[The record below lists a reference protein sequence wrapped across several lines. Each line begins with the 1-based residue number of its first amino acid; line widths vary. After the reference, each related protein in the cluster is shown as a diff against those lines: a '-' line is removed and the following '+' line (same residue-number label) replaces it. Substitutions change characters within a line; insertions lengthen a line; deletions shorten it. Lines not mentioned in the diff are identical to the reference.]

1 MLKKILK
8 YFFGTL
14 VLLIALLNV
23 YILITGNFY
32 VYKVFQYTIF
42 KGKMGP
48 DINEFTKD
56 NLGVVEKGSYIPI
69 PNSQNYNKKKPSGK
83 FYTLS
88 KETGTTAFV
97 VLKNDSVL
105 YEEYFEGIPQDSIS
119 NSFSMSK
126 SIVGLL
132 VGCAIKE
139 GKIKSVDEPIS
150 NYLPDFDP
158 ESKGK
163 ITIKHL
169 LTMSSSISFNESY
182 INPFGFAAEA
192 LYGNNLKELI
202 YRYKLEGEPGKNFD
216 YQSGNTQLLCFIL
229 EKATGMNIYTYAS
242 NKIWKNIGA
251 QKNALWCLDKKNGEA
266 RAFCCFNSNAKDF
279 SRLGQL
285 MLHNGN
291 YNGIQI
297 IDTNYVKATTK
308 AAKIF
313 SDNLP
318 NNKYGYHWWLINYKG
333 EEIFYAR
340 GILGQYIFCI
350 PSKKIVAV
358 RLGHKRS
365 KEKINDHPADVYIY
379 LEEALNL
386 N

>member
-1 MLKKILK
+1 M
-8 YFFGTL
+8 
-14 VLLIALLNV
+14 
-23 YILITGNFY
+23 
-32 VYKVFQYTIF
+32 YKVFQYTIF
-42 KGKMGP
+42 KGKLGP

-56 NLGVVEKGSYIPI
+56 NLGVIEKGTYIPI
-69 PNSQNYNKKKPSGK
+69 PNSSNYNKQKPSDK

-88 KETGTTAFV
+88 KETGTTSFV
-97 VLKNDSVL
+97 VLKDDSL
-105 YEEYFEGIPQDSIS
+105 LFEEYFEGLPSDSIS

-126 SIVGLL
+126 SIVGIL

-139 GKIKSVDEPIS
+139 GKIKSVDDPIS

-158 ESKGK
+158 ENKGK

-169 LTMSSSISFNESY
+169 LQMSSAISFNESY

-192 LYGNNLKELI
+192 LYGNNLKKLI

-229 EKATGMNIYTYAS
+229 ENATGVKIYDYAS
-242 NKIWKNIGA
+242 TKIWKNIGA
-251 QKNALWCLDKKNGEA
+251 QKNAVWCLDKEGGDA

-279 SRLGQL
+279 ARLGQL
-285 MLHNGN
+285 MLHDGN
-291 YNGIQI
+291 YNGVQI
-297 IDTNYVKATTK
+297 IDTSYVKETITP
-308 AAKIF
+308 AKIL
-313 SDNLP
+313 SDDLP
-318 NNKYGYHWWLINYKG
+318 NNIYGYHWWLIELKG
-333 EEIFYAR
+333 EKVFYAR

-350 PSKKIVAV
+350 PAKNIVAV

-365 KEKINDHPADVYIY
+365 KEKINDHPVDVYTY
-379 LEEALNL
+379 LEEVLKLNSY

>member
-1 MLKKILK
+1 M
-8 YFFGTL
+8 GTL
-14 VLLIALLNV
+14 ILLIVLLNI
-23 YILITGNFY
+23 YILVTGNFY

-56 NLGVVEKGSYIPI
+56 NLGIVEKGGFIPI
-69 PNSQNYNKKKPSGK
+69 PNSVKFNKKKPSKK
-83 FYTLS
+83 FYELS
-88 KETGTTAFV
+88 KENGTTAFL

-105 YEEYFEGIPQDSIS
+105 FEEYFEGLPADSLS

-132 VGCAIKE
+132 VGCALKE
-139 GKIKSVDEPIS
+139 GKIKSIDEPIS
-150 NYLPDFDP
+150 NYLPDFDI
-158 ESKGK
+158 ENKGRV
-163 ITIKHL
+163 TIKHL
-169 LTMSSSISFNESY
+169 LTMSSSINFNESY

-192 LYGNNLKELI
+192 LYSNHLRELI
-202 YRYKLEGEPGKNFD
+202 YRYKLEGEPGKLFD

-229 EKATGMNIYTYAS
+229 EKATGEKIYNYAS

-251 QKNALWCLDKKNGEA
+251 QKNAVWCLDKPGGEA

-279 SRLGQL
+279 ARIGQL
-285 MLHNGN
+285 MLHKGN
-291 YNGIQI
+291 YNGVQI
-297 IDTNYVKATTK
+297 LDTNYVLETIKPAN
-308 AAKIF
+308 IL

-333 EEIFYAR
+333 NDVFYAR
-340 GILGQYIFCI
+340 GILGQYILCI
-350 PSKKIVAV
+350 PSKNMIAV

-365 KEKINDHPADVYIY
+365 KEKINDHPADVYTY
-379 LEEALNL
+379 LEEALSFN
-386 N
+386 

>member
-1 MLKKILK
+1 
-8 YFFGTL
+8 
-14 VLLIALLNV
+14 
-23 YILITGNFY
+23 
-32 VYKVFQYTIF
+32 
-42 KGKMGP
+42 MGP